1 VSILSKLFRRGDN
14 HEEWLV
20 KHPGKESVSVDAP
33 SISATDEAATR
44 SRMESE
50 LNEQRTRRDNS

>member
-1 VSILSKLFRRGDN
+1 MSIFSKLFRRGDN

-33 SISATDEAATR
+33 SISANDEAATR
-44 SRMESE
+44 SRMEKE
-50 LNEQRTRRDNS
+50 LDQQRATRDNS